1 MSTRIIGLVD
11 CDSFFAS
18 CERVFRPDWEGRPVV
33 VLSNNDGCVVA
44 RSSEAKALQ
53 IPMGE
58 PYFKLKK
65 FAESR
70 GVVVRSANYSL
81 YGDLSRR
88 VLQTLAQWS
97 PLIDAYSIDEAFLDL
112 SSRFCDADGKYR
124 GFAEETRSN
133 LALGDVP
140 LKTRR
145 ELEELAAEIVETVK
159 RWTGVPVSLGL
170 GPTRTLAKAASRLAK
185 DESQVSGRKYA
196 LLFNREERV
205 SGLKRLSIDK
215 VWGVG
220 RKLTATFQKSGL
232 KTAFDLAKLDPVF
245 MRRSFS
251 IVQERLVRE
260 LRGEQTYDVASR
272 PEPQRSLQISRSFGE
287 TLETLDEL
295 EKPAA
300 TFASEAAAKLRARR
314 LVAVGLSVYITTN
327 RHNENAP
334 QYYSCA
340 SSNFSKPTNS
350 TPEILTTA
358 LRLLRQLYKPGYA
371 YKKAGVVAFETCKE
385 ETANE
390 RRYLFEPD
398 PTRPQEIRERDKRLC
413 AGLDQLNARFGKG
426 AVFFG
431 AEGVEREWR
440 PNANFVSPCY
450 TTDWDSLPRAS

>member
-1 MSTRIIGLVD
+1 MTTRIIGLID

-18 CERVFRPDWEGRPVV
+18 CERVFRPDWANRPIV

-58 PYFKLKK
+58 PYFKLKS
-65 FAESR
+65 FAESH

-88 VLQTLAQWS
+88 VVQTLSQWS
-97 PLIDAYSIDEAFLDL
+97 SIIDVYSIDEAFLDL
-112 SSRFCDADGKYR
+112 SNRFCDASGKYD
-124 GFAEETRSN
+124 GSDEETRAN

-145 ELEELAAEIVETVK
+145 ELEQLASEIVETVK

-185 DESQVSGRKYA
+185 DESHITGRKYA

-205 SGLKRLSIDK
+205 SGMKRLSIDK

-220 RKLTATFQKSGL
+220 RKLSATFQKSGL
-232 KTAFDLAKLDPVF
+232 RTAFDLARLDPTF

-260 LRGEQTYDVASR
+260 LRGEQTYDVATR
-272 PEPQRSLQISRSFGE
+272 PEPQRSLQISRSFGD

-295 EKPAA
+295 EKPVA
-300 TFASEAAAKLRARR
+300 TFASAAAAKLRARQ
-314 LVAVGLSVYITTN
+314 LAAVGLSVYITTN
-327 RHNENAP
+327 RHNEKAP
-334 QYYSCA
+334 QHCA
-340 SSNFSKPTNS
+340 CDASNFSRPTNS
-350 TPEILTTA
+350 TPEILETA
-358 LRLLRQLYKPGYA
+358 LRLLRALYKPGYA
-371 YKKAGVVAFETCKE
+371 YKKAGVMALETCAE
-385 ETANE
+385 STANE

-413 AGLDQLNARFGKG
+413 AALDRLNSRFGKG
-426 AVFFG
+426 TVFFG
-431 AEGVEREWR
+431 AEGVAREWR

-450 TTDWDSLPRAS
+450 TTDWDSLPCAR